1 MKTEEKLQRPRNA
14 SLRSTSEEETDR
26 AGQGLGAGLVAGDVV
41 CLSGP
46 LGCGKTIFVKGL
58 ARALGVTERVTS
70 PSFIIAQEYEGLIPL
85 THLDLYRLAG
95 WQELEELG
103 FRDMLSSR
111 SVLAV
116 EWGERAGPLLP
127 ARRVDVTF
135 ALLEDGSREI
145 RIEEHR

>member
-1 MKTEEKLQRPRNA
+1 MERTDHLPPARSE
-14 SLRSTSEEETDR
+14 SLRSTSE
-26 AGQGLGAGLVAGDVV
+26 AGTELAGHRVGLGLAPGDVV

-46 LGCGKTIFVKGL
+46 LGCGKTVFVKGL
-58 ARALGVTERVTS
+58 ARALGVQERVTS
-70 PSFIIAQEYEGLIPL
+70 PSFIIAQEYVGRIPL

-95 WQELEELG
+95 WQELEEVG
-103 FRDMLSSR
+103 FRDILASQ

-127 ARRVDVTF
+127 ARRIDV
-135 ALLEDGSREI
+135 AIAIRDDGSRDI